1 MEKQE
6 CITSQRP
13 VSEKSLKED
22 DSVVRQAKAA
32 GRRTE
37 KHRGN
42 ARNVTDH
49 RRAPANGDTKE

>member
-13 VSEKSLKED
+13 VKKSLKED
-22 DSVVRQAKAA
+22 DFVVRQAKAA

-42 ARNVTDH
+42 TRNVTGH